1 MKNPTCCNLWDFYHT
16 LFPSSNCAFMLPN
29 KMACGKDEML
39 MRKRKGN
46 YSTVQLLSE
55 IDDVLDI
62 GDVY

>member
-1 MKNPTCCNLWDFYHT
+1 MT
-16 LFPSSNCAFMLPN
+16 
-29 KMACGKDEML
+29 

-62 GDVY
+62 GDMYRCEYQMTALTVLLNFFHLT

>member
-1 MKNPTCCNLWDFYHT
+1 MT
-16 LFPSSNCAFMLPN
+16 
-29 KMACGKDEML
+29 

>member
-1 MKNPTCCNLWDFYHT
+1 MT
-16 LFPSSNCAFMLPN
+16 
-29 KMACGKDEML
+29 

-62 GDVY
+62 GDMYHVNIK

>member
-1 MKNPTCCNLWDFYHT
+1 MT
-16 LFPSSNCAFMLPN
+16 
-29 KMACGKDEML
+29 
-39 MRKRKGN
+39 MRKRRGN

>member
-1 MKNPTCCNLWDFYHT
+1 
-16 LFPSSNCAFMLPN
+16 
-29 KMACGKDEML
+29 ML